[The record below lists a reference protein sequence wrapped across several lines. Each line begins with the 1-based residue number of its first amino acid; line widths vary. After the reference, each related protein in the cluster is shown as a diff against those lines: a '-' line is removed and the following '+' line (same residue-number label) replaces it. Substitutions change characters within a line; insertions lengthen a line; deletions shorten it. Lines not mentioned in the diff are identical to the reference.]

1 MAFTMHL
8 DCNSDLYSII
18 GQRIHGA
25 TWTRFSHHGHDFSDY
40 YRAVDAFCELA
51 RVQRSQQ
58 VAEAR
63 NVATGQRISRIKSE
77 DRPFKATEKLRI
89 FESPLYE
96 ELDNTVGPCHH
107 RDVLGEDERKLW
119 RTLPTDDWRRSTVF
133 KGLSLKAVDDKI
145 KMGEILIDCFDVAP
159 DIVAACSRDKLDTL
173 WRDQVSKKYIP
184 MSKVCRL

>member
-1 MAFTMHL
+1 MHL
-8 DCNSDLYSII
+8 GCDSDLYFII

-25 TWTRFSHHGHDFSDY
+25 TWTRFSHHGHDFSDF

-63 NVATGQRISRIKSE
+63 NVATGPRISRIKSE
-77 DRPFKATEKLRI
+77 DRTFKATEKLRI
-89 FESPLYE
+89 FDSPLYE
-96 ELDNTVGPCHH
+96 ELDNTLGPCHH

-119 RTLPTDDWRRSTVF
+119 RTLSADDWRRSTIF
-133 KGLSLKAVDDKI
+133 KGLSLKAADSDDKI
-145 KMGEILIDCFDVAP
+145 TMGEILINCFAVAA
-159 DIVAACSRDKLDTL
+159 DSVAACSRDALDTL

-184 MSKVCRL
+184 MSKVYSLLK